1 MGGDVPGLVGAGV
14 VGLCLGSFL
23 NVCIA
28 RLPHDDPKARSL
40 FYPPSTCPR
49 CRRPIAWYDN
59 IPIVSWVVLGGK
71 CRSCH
76 QPISAQYPLVEA
88 AVGLLWVAAVAY
100 YGVSYEALRGALFA
114 TVLLGI
120 AIIDARHQIIP
131 HELNFGGLIIGLGLA
146 LRGGAPTFVAA
157 IVGASLG
164 LGVLWTVRIVGEWVF
179 KEEAMGLGDV
189 FMMAMV
195 GSFVGWRGVLLTIFA
210 GALFGTVASLP
221 QLLTRRRR
229 VVPFGVYLAMG
240 ALVTFVFGD
249 GVVGWYLQ
257 FLRGT

>member
-1 MGGDVPGLVGAGV
+1 VGGDAPGVVFAGA

-28 RLPHDDPKARSL
+28 RLPADDPKARSL
-40 FYPPSTCPR
+40 FYPPSSCPR
-49 CRRPIAWYDN
+49 CHRRIAWYDN
-59 IPIVSWVVLGGK
+59 IPILSWAWLGAK
-71 CRSCH
+71 CRYCR

-88 AVGLLWVAAVAY
+88 AVALLWVAAALF
-100 YGVSYEALRGALFA
+100 YGVTFEALRGALFG

-131 HELNFGGLIIGLGLA
+131 HELTFGGLAIGLGLS
-146 LRGGAPTFVAA
+146 LQGGAQGFVAA
-157 IVGASLG
+157 LVGAAVGLG
-164 LGVLWTVRIVGEWVF
+164 LLWIVRIVGGWVF

-195 GSFVGWRGVLLTIFA
+195 GSFVGWRGVLLTIFL
-210 GALFGTVASLP
+210 GALLGTAVSLP
-221 QLLTRRRR
+221 QAVTRKRR

-240 ALVTFVFGD
+240 ALMTFVFGD
-249 GVVGWYLQ
+249 GLLAWYVQ
-257 FLRGT
+257 FLRGS

>member
-1 MGGDVPGLVGAGV
+1 MGGDAPGVVFAGV

-28 RLPHDDPKARSL
+28 RLPADDPKARSL
-40 FYPPSTCPR
+40 FFPPSTCPR
-49 CRRPIAWYDN
+49 CHHRIAWYDN
-59 IPIVSWVVLGGK
+59 IPIVSWAWLGAK
-71 CRSCH
+71 CRYCR

-88 AVGLLWVAAVAY
+88 AVALLWVAAALF
-100 YGVSYEALRGALFA
+100 YGVTFEALRGAFFG

-131 HELNFGGLIIGLGLA
+131 HELNFGGLAIGLGLS
-146 LRGGAPTFVAA
+146 LQGGAPGFAA
-157 IVGASLG
+157 ALLGAAVGLG
-164 LGVLWTVRIVGEWVF
+164 LLWTVRIVGGWVF

-195 GSFVGWRGVLLTIFA
+195 GSFVGWRGVLLTIFL
-210 GALFGTVASLP
+210 GALLGTAVSLP
-221 QLLTRRRR
+221 QVLTRKRR

-249 GVVGWYLQ
+249 GLLAWYVQ
-257 FLRGT
+257 FLRGS